1 MNECSST
8 PLVNLI
14 ADEVLPSVE
23 FYTRHLGF
31 TETFRT
37 PRDDIPVH
45 VELVLGTLKIAISAR
60 SAARTDHGLDLQP
73 DPPRVDLGFWC
84 EDADAA
90 YTALLEA
97 GVPGLASP
105 HDSGPNRIGFLT
117 DPAGHLVSVCL
128 SGHTDQRIGRWAPS
142 SQLDE
147 GGLAG

>member
-1 MNECSST
+1 MFVD

-60 SAARTDHGLDLQP
+60 SAARTDDGLDLQP
-73 DPPRVDLGFWC
+73 GPPR
-84 EDADAA
+84 
-90 YTALLEA
+90 
-97 GVPGLASP
+97 SI
-105 HDSGPNRIGFLT
+105 SG
-117 DPAGHLVSVCL
+117 
-128 SGHTDQRIGRWAPS
+128 SGTKTPTQPVISFPCV
-142 SQLDE
+142 
-147 GGLAG
+147 